1 MSRFCW
7 HTLLVFVLAL
17 QPGCVWK
24 FWGQGSPVE
33 ERNFDV
39 YGTVSSLSAERLV
52 VDTKQGQQ
60 TFLFGP
66 ASVKGSDTFDE
77 GQVVHVL
84 YKKLDEGNVVTLVVK
99 KGN

>member
-1 MSRFCW
+1 MSRFCR

-17 QPGCVWK
+17 QPGCIWK
-24 FWGQGSPVE
+24 LWQQELPIE

-39 YGTVSSLSAERLV
+39 YGTVSSISAKGLV

-66 ASVKGSDTFDE
+66 ASVKGSTTFDE
-77 GQVVHVL
+77 GQMVHVL
-84 YKKLDEGNVVTLVVK
+84 YKTVNEQNVVTLVVK
-99 KGN
+99 KVN